1 MKRTILAFFLSCAV
15 PLVSA
20 DAIDEKSVRIFRVQM
35 ELAQSGDAAGQYYVG
50 EMYEKGLGTDQDLK
64 LAHAWY
70 TKSAAQG
77 NALAKDKLSNWERI
91 KQEIATAKEETA
103 RAKQIALEA
112 AKAEERA
119 AAAARAK
126 QQVEAR
132 EKERVAAEA
141 RAKQQAAEK
150 ERAAKEAKAQQAAS
164 SPPPAASVK
173 QATKTAAKPAATT
186 EDSSDAEFSANPC
199 KGPSARFLSTCK

>member
-1 MKRTILAFFLSCAV
+1 MLKRTILAFFLSCAV

-119 AAAARAK
+119 AARAK

-164 SPPPAASVK
+164 LPPPAASVK
-173 QATKTAAKPAATT
+173 QTTKAAAKPAATT
-186 EDSSDAEFSANPC
+186 DDGSDAEFSANPC